1 MMIVCVCVQKFDLC
15 VIGLNSYTSENDLRY
30 WLSIYSANV
39 KRRFKT
45 FAQAVVHL
53 AWELDIFIQI
63 GQMWCSRLHFV
74 LVLKL
79 F

>member
-1 MMIVCVCVQKFDLC
+1 MMIVQKFDLC
-15 VIGLNSYTSENDLRY
+15 VIGLNSYTSENDLGD
-30 WLSIYSANV
+30 WLSVYSANV
-39 KRRFKT
+39 KRRFET

-63 GQMWCSRLHFV
+63 GQMWCSRLRFA
-74 LVLKL
+74 LGLEL